1 MSIPQQTSLRLRN
14 SNEHLLMKLYGLY
27 VIDVIEIGGVQEGLA
42 MSVAD
47 KSCNMQLVI
56 AVA

>member
-1 MSIPQQTSLRLRN
+1 
-14 SNEHLLMKLYGLY
+14 MKLYGLY

-47 KSCNMQLVI
+47 KSCNM
-56 AVA
+56 